1 MSTTEGWNRHIDTE
15 DKKLYY
21 KKQEG
26 LSCLT
31 LLFQFYTEASA
42 LDTAAVFGEIS
53 LLKDWI
59 PVTPTSDLLY

>member
-1 MSTTEGWNRHIDTE
+1 MESYEGWKKHLDTE
-15 DKKLYY
+15 EKKLLY

-31 LLFQFYTEASA
+31 LLFQFTTEASA
-42 LDTAAVFGEIS
+42 LDTAAVFGEVT

-59 PVTPTSDLLY
+59 PITPVSEILH